1 MQIFP
6 EIYQVASFSPFKA
19 KILSS
24 VTSVTN
30 DLLENYSRFSSLSIP
45 NIPVQRFS
53 AQYNTTQLNTTQLNT
68 T

>member
-24 VTSVTN
+24 VSTTN
-30 DLLENYSRFSSLSIP
+30 DLFENYSRFSSLSIP
-45 NIPVQRFS
+45 KIPIQRFS
-53 AQYNTTQLNTTQLNT
+53 A
-68 T
+68 